1 MGKTAAKGK
10 VAQTKRLFKRN
21 INTRNWNFQKRNSK
35 SIKKEKHGNSNM
47 SSNQLSHNDY
57 FNWDNYLKETGSIA
71 APSHC
76 FRQSRIPPSNDF
88 KVGMKLEAHD
98 PRNVTSVCIA
108 TVIGITGARLRLR
121 LDGSDNKNDFW
132 RLVDSS
138 DIQQIGT
145 CEKKGGMLQPP
156 LGFQMNASSWPM
168 FLLRTLNGAEM
179 APASFFKKEPLK
191 PSPNCFKV
199 GMKLEAIDR
208 KNPYL
213 ICPATIGGVKGDE
226 VFITFD
232 GWRGAFDYWCK
243 YDSRDIFPVGW
254 CDLTGDALQPP
265 GNSVSSTKNNTKTQ
279 SSPSKV
285 TRRSMQSPQK
295 SAAPVPAPTPRG
307 RKPSRGKPPAP
318 SAVLRK
324 GRSPKTIPVSKNAS
338 HKENLKKRKKGLK
351 PGRKKKILP
360 VQSPVFSPP
369 LTSAKVDNSTS
380 QIHKD
385 GPISGSM
392 AAVIS
397 TVCVYVNKHGNS
409 GPHLDK
415 KKVQQLPDH
424 FGPGPVNVVLQQAV
438 QACVDCAYQSK
449 TVFGFL
455 KSGHHAGEMI
465 TVLLDETD
473 YLDPFQSGFRLGCG
487 TESALVALYNDLCR
501 EKDRGNAS
509 LLVLPDLSAAF
520 DTIDHGIL
528 LDRLAGLGVGGTALQ
543 WFRSYLN
550 RRFQKV
556 MLEDY
561 GSAPWQLCHGGQGSQ
576 LGSAPRPRAF
586 TGSSGDSSGEE
597 RFLSALADPSAA
609 PLPGVRLPGNSDT
622 RVASF
627 DGEKHAISLPS
638 VNSASFVLRFLEKL
652 CHSLQCDN
660 LFSSQPFSPFMGSAH
675 SPTEYDRNKPA
686 KEEISDNRSA
696 KRYSQDSPPYTVPLS
711 PKLPRTEAHPSEAEI
726 LPSEENGTPKEHRFS
741 EDSMDSALNSVN
753 PSSPNCRNSTEC
765 RTSGSV
771 AYYRN
776 SLPPVTAT
784 SNTAPILRRLS
795 SSSAGNNSYYEVNR
809 NRLQRRIEA
818 ASSTTG
824 PDLSALKREPS
835 RLHSK
840 DPTTW
845 SIDEVMRFV
854 KEADPQALAPHA
866 ELFRRHVR
874 KLFAPLLL
882 LLPHMHTF

>member
-1 MGKTAAKGK
+1 MGKTTAKD
-10 VAQTKRLFKRN
+10 
-21 INTRNWNFQKRNSK
+21 SK
-35 SIKKEKHGNSNM
+35 TVKKEKHGNNNV
-47 SSNQLSHNDY
+47 SSNQLFHNEY
-57 FNWDNYLKETGSIA
+57 FNWDDYLKETGSVA
-71 APSHC
+71 APLHC

-98 PRNVTSVCIA
+98 PRNITSVCIA

-179 APASFFKKEPLK
+179 APASFFKKEPPK
-191 PSPNCFKV
+191 PTPNCFKV

-213 ICPATIGGVKGDE
+213 ICPATIGDVKGDD

-254 CDLTGDALQPP
+254 CNLTGDALQPP
-265 GNSVSSTKNNTKTQ
+265 GNSVSSSKNNSKAQT
-279 SSPSKV
+279 SPSKV
-285 TRRSMQSPQK
+285 NRRSMQSPQK
-295 SAAPVPAPTPRG
+295 STPPAPVVAPRG
-307 RKPSRGKPPAP
+307 RKPSRGKPTPP
-318 SAVLRK
+318 STVLRK
-324 GRSPKTIPVSKNAS
+324 GRSPKNIPVIKNAS
-338 HKENLKKRKKGLK
+338 HKENFKKRKQGLK
-351 PGRKKKILP
+351 PGRKKKILA
-360 VQSPVFSPP
+360 VQTPVFSPT
-369 LTSAKVDNSTS
+369 LASAKVDNSTP
-380 QIHKD
+380 QLHKD
-385 GPISGSM
+385 GPGITGAM

-449 TVFGFL
+449 NVFGFL

-465 TVLLDETD
+465 T
-473 YLDPFQSGFRLGCG
+473 
-487 TESALVALYNDLCR
+487 
-501 EKDRGNAS
+501 
-509 LLVLPDLSAAF
+509 
-520 DTIDHGIL
+520 
-528 LDRLAGLGVGGTALQ
+528 
-543 WFRSYLN
+543 
-550 RRFQKV
+550 
-556 MLEDY
+556 
-561 GSAPWQLCHGGQGSQ
+561 
-576 LGSAPRPRAF
+576 
-586 TGSSGDSSGEE
+586 
-597 RFLSALADPSAA
+597 
-609 PLPGVRLPGNSDT
+609 
-622 RVASF
+622 ASF

-660 LFSSQPFSPFMGSAH
+660 LFSSQPFSPYMGSAH

-686 KEEISDNRSA
+686 KEEMSDNRNS
-696 KRYSQDSPPYTVPLS
+696 KRYPQDSPPYTAPLS
-711 PKLPRTEAHPSEAEI
+711 PKLPRTEAQPSEAET

-753 PSSPNCRNSTEC
+753 SSKPNCRNSIEY
-765 RTSGSV
+765 RTSGN
-771 AYYRN
+771 AACYRN
-776 SLPPVTAT
+776 SLPPATAT
-784 SNTAPILRRLS
+784 SKAAPILRRLS
-795 SSSAGNNSYYEVNR
+795 SGSAGNTSYYEVSR

-835 RLHSK
+835 RPLNK
-840 DPTTW
+840 DPSVW
-845 SIDEVMRFV
+845 SIEEVMRFV

-866 ELFRRHVR
+866 ELFRRHEIDGR
-874 KLFAPLLL
+874 ALLL
-882 LLPHMHTF
+882 LRSDMIMKYMGLKLGPALKLCYHIERLKQGKY

>member
-1 MGKTAAKGK
+1 MGKTTAKD
-10 VAQTKRLFKRN
+10 
-21 INTRNWNFQKRNSK
+21 SK
-35 SIKKEKHGNSNM
+35 NIKKEKHGKSNQ
-47 SSNQLSHNDY
+47 SSNQLVNNDY
-57 FNWDNYLKETGSIA
+57 FSWDDYLKESGSIA

-76 FRQSRIPPSNDF
+76 FRQSRIPPTNDF

-98 PRNVTSVCIA
+98 PRNITSVCIA

-138 DIQQIGT
+138 DIQPVGT
-145 CEKKGGMLQPP
+145 CEKNGGMLQPP
-156 LGFQMNASSWPM
+156 LAISSASWLWRKSRLRGDCLHSPGHVPFAESGQSLQRSVSNQVPTGIHQEPGADHLNGFSITVEERIRFQMNASSWPM
-168 FLLRTLNGAEM
+168 FLLRTLNGADM
-179 APASFFKKEPLK
+179 APAAFFKKEPPK
-191 PSPNCFKV
+191 PSLNCFKV

-208 KNPYL
+208 KNPFL
-213 ICPATIGGVKGDE
+213 ICPATISDVKGDE
-226 VFITFD
+226 IFITFD

-254 CDLTGDALQPP
+254 CDLTRDALQPP
-265 GNSVSSTKNNTKTQ
+265 GNNVSSTKNNAKAQT
-279 SSPSKV
+279 SPSKV
-285 TRRSMQSPQK
+285 TRRSMHSPQK
-295 SAAPVPAPTPRG
+295 SVSVPAPAPTPKG
-307 RKPSRGKPPAP
+307 KKPGRGKPPLSP
-318 SAVLRK
+318 AVLRK
-324 GRSPKTIPVSKNAS
+324 GKSPKTINVTRNTS
-338 HKENLKKRKKGLK
+338 HKENLKTRKKSLK

-360 VQSPVFSPP
+360 VQSAVFSPS
-369 LTSAKVDNSTS
+369 LTPAKVENSTT

-385 GPISGSM
+385 GSGITGAT

-465 TVLLDETD
+465 T
-473 YLDPFQSGFRLGCG
+473 
-487 TESALVALYNDLCR
+487 
-501 EKDRGNAS
+501 
-509 LLVLPDLSAAF
+509 
-520 DTIDHGIL
+520 
-528 LDRLAGLGVGGTALQ
+528 
-543 WFRSYLN
+543 
-550 RRFQKV
+550 
-556 MLEDY
+556 
-561 GSAPWQLCHGGQGSQ
+561 
-576 LGSAPRPRAF
+576 
-586 TGSSGDSSGEE
+586 
-597 RFLSALADPSAA
+597 
-609 PLPGVRLPGNSDT
+609 
-622 RVASF
+622 ASF

-660 LFSSQPFSPFMGSAH
+660 LFSSQPFSPYMGSAH
-675 SPTEYDRNKPA
+675 SPTDYDRNKSA
-686 KEEISDNRSA
+686 KEEISDSRNIT
-696 KRYSQDSPPYTVPLS
+696 KRYSQDSPPYPAPLS
-711 PKLPRTEAHPSEAEI
+711 PKRPRTEVHPSEAEI
-726 LPSEENGTPKEHRFS
+726 LPSEENSTPKEHRFS

-753 PSSPNCRNSTEC
+753 PSSPGCRNSTEY

-776 SLPPVTAT
+776 SLPPVAAT

-795 SSSAGNNSYYEVNR
+795 SSSAGNSSYYEINR

-835 RLHSK
+835 RIPNKNPSM
-840 DPTTW
+840 W

-866 ELFRRHVR
+866 ELFRRHEIDG
-874 KLFAPLLL
+874 KALLL
-882 LLPHMHTF
+882 LRSDMIMKYMGLKLGPALKLCYHIERLKQGKY